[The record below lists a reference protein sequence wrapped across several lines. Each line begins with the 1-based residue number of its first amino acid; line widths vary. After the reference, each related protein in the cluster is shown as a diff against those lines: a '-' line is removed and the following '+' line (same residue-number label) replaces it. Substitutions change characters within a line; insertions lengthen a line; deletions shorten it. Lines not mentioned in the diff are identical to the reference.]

1 MRYSF
6 FFFYEDVISVY
17 YNTQE
22 IPHNLIID
30 SQFLM
35 YDVLKITVCQ
45 FSSVGTRAWTLPSGH
60 RSKQPH
66 TYLLVCFK
74 WTK

>member
-1 MRYSF
+1 MASHALQF
-6 FFFYEDVISVY
+6 LFFYEDVISVY

-22 IPHNLIID
+22 IPHNLIIG

-45 FSSVGTRAWTLPSGH
+45 FSSVGTRALVNMDTALWTS
-60 RSKQPH
+60 
-66 TYLLVCFK
+66 F
-74 WTK
+74 